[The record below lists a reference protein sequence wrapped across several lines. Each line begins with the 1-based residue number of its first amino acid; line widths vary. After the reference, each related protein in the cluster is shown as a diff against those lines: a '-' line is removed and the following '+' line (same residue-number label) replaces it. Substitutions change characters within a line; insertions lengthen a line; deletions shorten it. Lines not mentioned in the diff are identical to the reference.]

1 MPVDMG
7 NEMKLYGKIFFVL
20 LIILFCGCKNR
31 EKTAAAPGKILS
43 MSAAATKVLYDLGVP
58 PAAIDEYGRIAAGKP
73 EPEVIGKGS
82 AVSREKIAELG
93 IDCVIL
99 WTYQQDAAQ
108 DFRRKGIQVME
119 VQPFR
124 LRDYPALVRRL
135 GDLTGKKERA
145 EELCAVF
152 RKELSA
158 IPKPEKKKAVYF
170 ELYGPLKSV
179 GEESYT
185 GDLLTH
191 AGGVVLNKKTGLI
204 STESLL
210 EHQPE
215 IIFYVEGSSSA
226 EEIRNRPGFSEFPA
240 VKNNRIHAV
249 PRRLITEG
257 IEPLEAIR
265 FFREQIIREK

>member
-1 MPVDMG
+1 
-7 NEMKLYGKIFFVL
+7 MKLYGKIFFVL
-20 LIILFCGCKNR
+20 LIVLFCGCKNR
-31 EKTAAAPGKILS
+31 EEAAVIPGKILS
-43 MSAAATKVLYDLGVP
+43 LSAAATKVLYDLGVP
-58 PAAIDEYGRIAAGKP
+58 PAAIDSYGTIAAGKP
-73 EPEVIGKGS
+73 EPAVIGKGS
-82 AVSREKIAELG
+82 AVSREKIADLG

-108 DFRRKGIQVME
+108 DFRKKGLQIVE

-145 EELCAVF
+145 EELCATF
-152 RKELSA
+152 RKELSE
-158 IPKPEKKKAVYF
+158 IPEPEKKKAVYF
-170 ELYGPLKSV
+170 ELYGPLKSA

-191 AGGVVLNKKTGLI
+191 AGGIALNKKTGLI

-226 EEIRNRPGFSEFPA
+226 EEIRKRPGFSTFPA
-240 VKNNRIHAV
+240 VKNNRIYAV

-257 IEPLEAIR
+257 IAPLEAIR